1 MEMQLTESSRTVV
14 GSKIK
19 LVVGI
24 FFTVVG
30 VLLALDNLDILY
42 AGDVLRFWPVLFIV
56 IGALKFNDA
65 GSRGLAVF
73 SIAAGALM
81 LANNTHW
88 LRLSLR
94 LFWPLVLIAI
104 GLVIVLRAF
113 GVVVPTALLLTAPM
127 GRSGDTLWSV
137 FNHRKLMRP
146 ANEMAGKRLVAFMG
160 AHVLELTEPATYDGP
175 IIIEAM
181 AMWGGIELKVPPGW
195 EVIVDVVPVMGGID
209 ARTSAARGGRQLIVR
224 GLVWMAGLEVKN
236 AEARMQ

>member
-73 SIAAGALM
+73 SIAAGALR
-81 LANNTHW
+81 LANHTHLVRPLPRPLLAVVPHL
-88 LRLSLR
+88 LRH
-94 LFWPLVLIAI
+94 
-104 GLVIVLRAF
+104 
-113 GVVVPTALLLTAPM
+113 VVVF
-127 GRSGDTLWSV
+127 RD
-137 FNHRKLMRP
+137 
-146 ANEMAGKRLVAFMG
+146 LVSIS
-160 AHVLELTEPATYDGP
+160 H
-175 IIIEAM
+175 
-181 AMWGGIELKVPPGW
+181 
-195 EVIVDVVPVMGGID
+195 
-209 ARTSAARGGRQLIVR
+209 
-224 GLVWMAGLEVKN
+224 
-236 AEARMQ
+236 

>member
-73 SIAAGALM
+73 SIAAGAVM
-81 LANNTHW
+81 LAHNTH
-88 LRLSLR
+88 LPPASPPPFL
-94 LFWPLVLIAI
+94 PLLLLAL
-104 GLVIVLRAF
+104 GP
-113 GVVVPTALLLTAPM
+113 GVVV
-127 GRSGDTLWSV
+127 
-137 FNHRKLMRP
+137 
-146 ANEMAGKRLVAFMG
+146 
-160 AHVLELTEPATYDGP
+160 
-175 IIIEAM
+175 
-181 AMWGGIELKVPPGW
+181 GGLCPFVPP
-195 EVIVDVVPVMGGID
+195 
-209 ARTSAARGGRQLIVR
+209 
-224 GLVWMAGLEVKN
+224 AGLLS
-236 AEARMQ
+236 APIGRT